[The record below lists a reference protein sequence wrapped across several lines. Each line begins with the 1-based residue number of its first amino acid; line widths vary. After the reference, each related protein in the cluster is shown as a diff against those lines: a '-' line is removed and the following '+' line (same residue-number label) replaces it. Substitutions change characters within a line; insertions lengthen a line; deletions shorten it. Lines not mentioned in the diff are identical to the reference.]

1 MANHNKIGQHGEEL
15 ALRFLLKKNYSLLEK
30 NWRWGR
36 AEIDLILSLNEI
48 LVFVEVKTR
57 NKIQFGLPEAQVT
70 KRKQELILEAAGM
83 YCYNTQHTTEIR
95 FDIIA
100 ITLQPS
106 VDILHF
112 EDAFFP
118 TW

>member
-1 MANHNKIGQHGEEL
+1 MANHNRIGQYGEEL
-15 ALRFLLKKNYSLLEK
+15 ALNFLLEKNYNLLEK

-36 AEIDLILSLNEI
+36 AEIDLIVSQNEI

-57 NKIQFGLPEAQVT
+57 NNNKFGLPETQVT
-70 KRKQELILEAAGM
+70 NRKQQLILDAAGM
-83 YCYNTQHTTEIR
+83 YCYKTQHSTEIR

-100 ITLQPS
+100 ITLQPCIHI
-106 VDILHF
+106 VHF